1 MKNVNVE
8 DFIRYAKKQFDC
20 DLVLNASNDPDFF
33 QKIFGISFLE
43 QDNDI
48 EIENGFY
55 DNSFMDIHFSIDN
68 IVDFSCLV
76 DLDLDLAA

>member
-8 DFIRYAKKQFDC
+8 DFIRYAKEQFDC
-20 DLVLNASNDPDFF
+20 DLVLNTSNAPDFF

-43 QDNDI
+43 QENDI

-55 DNSFMDIHFSIDN
+55 DNSFMDIRFSIDT
-68 IVDFSCLV
+68 IVDFSCLF
-76 DLDLDLAA
+76 DMDLAA

>member
-8 DFIRYAKKQFDC
+8 DFIRYEKEQFDC

-48 EIENGFY
+48 EIKNGFY

-68 IVDFSCLV
+68 IVDFSCLF
-76 DLDLDLAA
+76 DMDLAA

>member
-8 DFIRYAKKQFDC
+8 DFIRYAKEQFDC

-55 DNSFMDIHFSIDN
+55 DNSFMDIHFSINN